1 MTTSMKLTG
10 SVALSLLLSGIAGCH
25 YYEDFRLKK
34 TQADVQG
41 ERAELMRAYRECV
54 QKYESEPRKSR
65 EFCSAY
71 TQSLREIETRHES
84 AR

>member
-1 MTTSMKLTG
+1 MKTSMKLTC
-10 SVALSLLLSGIAGCH
+10 SIVLTLLLIGLAGCH

-54 QKYESEPRKSR
+54 QKYEDDPRKAR
-65 EFCSAY
+65 EYCSAY
-71 TQSLREIETRHES
+71 TQSLERLK
-84 AR
+84 